1 MFQLLDV
8 AATRDPE
15 RGRLTVSVVNRD
27 PDQAIET
34 RVRLHDAK
42 ATGVMTVHEVTG
54 DSPEAVNTFARPDA
68 VSVRNSKREV
78 EGEHVDITF
87 SPHSFTL
94 LDVPLA

>member
-15 RGRLTVSVVNRD
+15 RGRLAVSVVNRD
-27 PDQAIET
+27 PDRAIQT
-34 RVRLHDAK
+34 RIRLHDAK

-54 DSPEAVNTFARPDA
+54 DSPHAVNTFARSDA
-68 VSVRNSKREV
+68 VTVRNSKRAV
-78 EGEHVDITF
+78 AGEHVDTAF

-94 LDVPLA
+94 LEVPLA